1 MLNRF
6 TGTDERKAGL
16 ITTVLLK
23 RVGAPEEVAQTIVF
37 LSSDKASFITGASFL
52 VDGGKSAQ

>member
-1 MLNRF
+1 
-6 TGTDERKAGL
+6 L
-16 ITTVLLK
+16 ITTVPLK